1 MNVHQQI
8 NIAIISILTLLTACE
23 QTTNSTANHQP
34 FTKGNKEKYCQ
45 THTMPFMYT
54 VCQIEQKKLLNNT
67 NKLQLKLFW
76 RENNDNTNKSVKPLY
91 TFDKLKHTLTEKEN
105 LAFAMNAGMY
115 NQNFAPIG
123 YTVINNQQI
132 LSLNLKNGAGNFHL
146 MPNGVFWWDNN
157 GFYITESQIMSEM
170 LQSGEKPNYA
180 TQSGPMLVLNGKL
193 HAQFKENSTSKK
205 IRNGVGV
212 CDNGMIKFVTSDTP
226 VSFYNFAKL
235 FQENLHC
242 DNALFLDGG
251 IATALYAPDVQR
263 KDTKNMGVMIGL
275 VENQ

>member
-1 MNVHQQI
+1 MHI
-8 NIAIISILTLLTACE
+8 IKTNIAIMSVCSLLTACE
-23 QTTNSTANHQP
+23 RIDSHQP
-34 FTKGNKEKYCQ
+34 FVKENQAKYCQ
-45 THTMPFMYT
+45 TDTEPFIYT
-54 VCQIEQKKLLNNT
+54 VCQIEQKQLLEHT
-67 NKLQLKLFW
+67 DKLQLKLFW

-91 TFDKLKHTLTEKEN
+91 TFDKLKHSLIDNEN

-115 NQNFAPIG
+115 NESFAPIG

-132 LSLNLKNGAGNFHL
+132 LSLNLKKGAGNFHL
-146 MPNGVFWWDNN
+146 MPNGVFWWNDD
-157 GFYITESQIMSEM
+157 GFYITESQVMSEM
-170 LQSGEKPNYA
+170 LKSGSTPKYA
-180 TQSGPMLVLNGKL
+180 TQSGPMLVINGKI
-193 HAQFKENSTSKK
+193 HDKFKENSQSKK

-212 CDNGMIKFVTSDTP
+212 CNNGMIKFVTSDTP
-226 VSFYNFAKL
+226 VTFYNFAKL
-235 FQENLHC
+235 FQQDLQC